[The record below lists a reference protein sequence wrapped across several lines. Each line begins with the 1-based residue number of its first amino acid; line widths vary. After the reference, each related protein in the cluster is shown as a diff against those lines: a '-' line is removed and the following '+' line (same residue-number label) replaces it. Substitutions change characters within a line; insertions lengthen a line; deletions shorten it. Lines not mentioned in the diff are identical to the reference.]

1 MLFRSEAAYAAFTA
15 ASDPHDKADV
25 ASAMFNVN
33 ITGIAGQLN
42 WTSSKNP
49 APGVVDTPAVGVQW
63 KADSSAKVGYSMYVV
78 DNTLM
83 RNVPLT
89 GDLEPTNQ

>member
-1 MLFRSEAAYAAFTA
+1 
-15 ASDPHDKADV
+15 
-25 ASAMFNVN
+25 
-33 ITGIAGQLN
+33 
-42 WTSSKNP
+42 
-49 APGVVDTPAVGVQW
+49 VVDTPAVGVQW

>member
-1 MLFRSEAAYAAFTA
+1 
-15 ASDPHDKADV
+15 
-25 ASAMFNVN
+25 VN